1 MKTIG
6 QEVKLSFDLLVD
18 WMEAH
23 SESHLNKKLY
33 PAKWTAAQ
41 HLFHIVKSSKAISNG
56 FNLPKETLKSMFG
69 SLEREPY
76 EIASLKSNYE
86 KMLSGGVKAPPAF
99 SADPER
105 QFTKDELRKRL
116 GDEEANFQLSILK
129 WEKDELTS
137 YVMPHPV
144 MGNLSLLEFC
154 YFNILHN
161 RHHLNTLNQKYSITA
176 SHTS

>member
-1 MKTIG
+1 MKTIA
-6 QEVKLSFDLLVD
+6 QQVKLSFDVLVD

-33 PAKWTAAQ
+33 PGKWTAAH

-56 FNLPKETLKSMFG
+56 FNLPKDTIKSMFG
-69 SLEREPY
+69 SLERDQY
-76 EIASLKSNYE
+76 DMDSLKTSYE
-86 KMLSGGVKAPPAF
+86 SMLSKGVTAHPDF
-99 SADPER
+99 SAAPDR

-116 GDEEANFQLSILK
+116 RDEEANFQLSLLK
-129 WEKDELTS
+129 WEVDELTS
-137 YVMPHPV
+137 YAMPHPE
-144 MGNLSLLEFC
+144 MGNLSLMEFC

-161 RHHLNTLNQKYSITA
+161 RHHLNTLHEKYSVTA